1 MMTFFS
7 EVLLWR
13 KTGLPEREPSLMAV
27 LLCLSE
33 CVSLSVVSDC
43 SPQAPLSM
51 GFPRQ
56 EYWRGLPCSPPG
68 GSSQPRYKTQIS
80 HIVAGFFTIWAT
92 REPREWVA
100 YPFSWGSSRLR
111 HWTRLSCF
119 TVDFFTSWA
128 TREAHDSFEFSEF
141 VFYLSHFNWP
151 QPPEG
156 CVPSYWQLG
165 TYRSLEGAVNRT
177 VHLKVCGNRESWGLA
192 PGASI
197 KIAEPVHRRAFCWT

>member
-1 MMTFFS
+1 MMTFSS
-7 EVLLWR
+7 EVVLWR

-33 CVSLSVVSDC
+33 CGSLSVVSDC

-68 GSSQPRYKTQIS
+68 GSSQPRYETQIS

-119 TVDFFTSWA
+119 TADFLPAELPGKPTTCLSFLSLFSTWA
-128 TREAHDSFEFSEF
+128 ILIDHSHLRDVSPLTDTWERIGALRVPWTEQCIWRSVATERVGAWLRE
-141 VFYLSHFNWP
+141 
-151 QPPEG
+151 PP
-156 CVPSYWQLG
+156 S
-165 TYRSLEGAVNRT
+165 
-177 VHLKVCGNRESWGLA
+177 K
-192 PGASI
+192 
-197 KIAEPVHRRAFCWT
+197 